1 MNGSHKMRGSGEAV
15 LRKREN
21 ENERCMI
28 FGAS

>member
-1 MNGSHKMRGSGEAV
+1 MAPHKMRSSGEAV